1 MSRGILNEA
10 RTLAEGEGWRV
21 LDVVCRAGPGD
32 PSFEERHARVSVTAV
47 IGGSF
52 VYRSKLGRALLVP
65 GAVLLGNHNA
75 CFECGHEHGTGD
87 RCISFQFT
95 PELFETIAS
104 DVPGARSTVFP
115 TNRIAPLAALTRLF
129 AAVEYGARFAPQA
142 QLEETALRLAGVAL
156 TLSGGEKHGASTTTA
171 RDEARI
177 SRAIRVVQENYSE
190 PLDLARLAANV
201 QLSRYHFLRL
211 FRTVTGTTP
220 YQYLMRTRFRAAAR
234 GLAERGASILDVA
247 LACGFRDLSE
257 FTRGFRRSFGL
268 TPSAYR
274 ARYAGR

>member
-1 MSRGILNEA
+1 MSRPILNQA

-32 PSFEERHARVSVTAV
+32 PSFEEQHTRVSVTAV

-52 VYRSKLGRALLVP
+52 VYRSSLGRAFLTP
-65 GAVLLGNHNA
+65 GALLLGNHKT
-75 CFECGHEHGTGD
+75 CFECGHEHGAGD
-87 RCISFQFT
+87 RCVSFQFT
-95 PELFETIAS
+95 PELFETIAH
-104 DVPGARSTVFP
+104 DVPGVRSTSFS
-115 TNRIAPLAALTRLF
+115 TNRIAPLSTLTRLF
-129 AAVEYGARFAPQA
+129 AAVEYGARFAPPA
-142 QLEETALRLAGVAL
+142 QLEETALRLAGAAL
-156 TLSGGEKHGASTTTA
+156 ALSSGEKPGISTATA

-177 SRAIRVVQENYSE
+177 SQAVRTIEQNYAE
-190 PLDLARLAANV
+190 ALDLSRLAAHA

-211 FRTVTGTTP
+211 FRTIVGATP

-257 FTRGFRRSFGL
+257 FTRGFRRSFDL

-274 ARYAGR
+274 SRCAGR

>member
-1 MSRGILNEA
+1 MSQPILNEA

-32 PSFEERHARVSVTAV
+32 PSFEEQHASISVTAV

-52 VYRSKLGRALLVP
+52 VYRSNLGRALLTP
-65 GAVLLGNHNA
+65 GALLLGNHKA
-75 CFECGHEHGTGD
+75 CFECGHEHGAGD

-95 PELFETIAS
+95 PDLFETIVR
-104 DVPGARSTVFP
+104 DVPGSRCTTFA
-115 TNRIAPLAALTRLF
+115 TNRIAPLTVLTKLF

-142 QLEETALRLAGVAL
+142 QLEETALRLAGAAL
-156 TLSGGEKHGASTTTA
+156 TLSGGEKPQVSTATV

-177 SRAIRVVQENYSE
+177 SRAVRTIEQNYAE
-190 PLDLARLAANV
+190 PLDLSRLAAHA

-211 FRTVTGTTP
+211 FRTIAGATP
-220 YQYLMRTRFRAAAR
+220 YQYLIRTRFRAAAR
-234 GLAERGASILDVA
+234 GLAERGTSILDVA
-247 LACGFRDLSE
+247 LACGFQDLSE

-274 ARYAGR
+274 SHYAGR